1 MQYSQLHAVH
11 GALKRMKNGLQ
22 PQNTEN
28 RDKAG
33 QYWDP
38 RTYIT
43 LRGSSVYYLISYVG
57 LNKLPNSYK
66 ILIKLIYNIYF

>member
-1 MQYSQLHAVH
+1 MQCSSFHAVH

-33 QYWDP
+33 QYRDP
-38 RTYIT
+38 RTYTT
-43 LRGSSVYYLISYVG
+43 LGSG
-57 LNKLPNSYK
+57 KENAE
-66 ILIKLIYNIYF
+66 FTT